1 MADVRL
7 ETAVAFYQ
15 AREAAILTKVELPK
29 RASVTP
35 ATITRIER
43 GDNVTIEKHF
53 QIAHVLSKRLK
64 VGFE

>member
-1 MADVRL
+1 VADVRL
-7 ETAVAFYQ
+7 ENAVTFYQ

-43 GDNVTIEKHF
+43 GDNVTIEKHA

-64 VGFE
+64 VSYE